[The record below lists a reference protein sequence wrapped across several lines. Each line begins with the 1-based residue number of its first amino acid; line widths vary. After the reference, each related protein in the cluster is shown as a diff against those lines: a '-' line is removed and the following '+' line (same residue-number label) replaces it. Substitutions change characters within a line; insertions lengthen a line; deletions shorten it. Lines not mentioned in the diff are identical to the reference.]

1 MSQSDKLL
9 PPQKM
14 INSRLV
20 PFMFPK
26 RKLFF
31 FSDSIS
37 LRLMLAACKG
47 HLNDLKIYSAVDEIC
62 TDQAGLHGALE
73 TNQEREKAK
82 TYF

>member
-1 MSQSDKLL
+1 
-9 PPQKM
+9 
-14 INSRLV
+14 
-20 PFMFPK
+20 
-26 RKLFF
+26 
-31 FSDSIS
+31 
-37 LRLMLAACKG
+37 MLAACKG